1 MVSVLSRI
9 NRTLTGGSS
18 IGETA
23 GGFLGGLFTG
33 GSPAGIAAGKSI
45 GGAVTSAVDMDKPD
59 VSTAPRSA
67 GVDSAA
73 TLTNLSQT
81 SQIPRRQIDIDPR
94 IGQGIG
100 MNQASLGI
108 LAPFVTGAGRALT
121 SGAGRNI
128 ALGVGGGLVAE
139 SLGMFD
145 AGGKK
150 LIITRKMQREVKE
163 MFMFMNGDLD
173 ATAEAYS
180 NFKMRAYTA
189 DNILAIMLKKFSS
202 QGPFVTKAAVR
213 KTRSTLRKMKT
224 LADMTSDL
232 MPRKAPARRRA
243 STTTTKL
250 VRNG

>member
-1 MVSVLSRI
+1 MVSILSRI
-9 NRTLTGGSS
+9 NRSLTGGSS

-33 GSPAGIAAGKSI
+33 GSPTGIAAGRSI
-45 GGAVTSAVDMDKPD
+45 GGSVTGAIDMDRPD
-59 VSTAPRSA
+59 VSTAPQSA

-73 TLTNLSQT
+73 TLTNVSQT
-81 SQIPRRQIDIDPR
+81 SRTGRRQIDIDPR

-121 SGAGRNI
+121 SGAGRNL
-128 ALGVGGGLVAE
+128 ALGVGGGVLAE

-145 AGGKK
+145 GGGKK

-180 NFKMRAYTA
+180 NFKMRSYTS

-213 KTRSTLRKMKT
+213 KTRQTLRKMKT

-232 MPRKAPARRRA
+232 MPRKAPVRRRA

>member
-1 MVSVLSRI
+1 MI
-9 NRTLTGGSS
+9 
-18 IGETA
+18 
-23 GGFLGGLFTG
+23 
-33 GSPAGIAAGKSI
+33 
-45 GGAVTSAVDMDKPD
+45 D
-59 VSTAPRSA
+59 V
-67 GVDSAA
+67 
-73 TLTNLSQT
+73 
-81 SQIPRRQIDIDPR
+81 DPR

-100 MNQASLGI
+100 MNQAGLGF
-108 LAPFVTGAGRALT
+108 LAPLVTGAGRALS
-121 SGAGRNI
+121 SGAGRNL
-128 ALGVGGGLVAE
+128 ALGVGGGLVADAF
-139 SLGMFD
+139 GIFD
-145 AGGKK
+145 GSGRK

-163 MFMFMNGDLD
+163 MFMFMGGDLN
-173 ATAEAYS
+173 ATAQAYS
-180 NFKMRAYTA
+180 NFKMRSYTA

>member
-9 NRTLTGGSS
+9 TRAFTGGSS
-18 IGETA
+18 IGET
-23 GGFLGGLFTG
+23 GGAVIGSLLTG
-33 GSPAGIAAGKSI
+33 GSPAGTEAGRRI
-45 GGAVTSAVDMDKPD
+45 GGSVTGAIDMDKSD
-59 VSTAPRSA
+59 VSTSPASA
-67 GVDSAA
+67 GVDSPA
-73 TLTNLSQT
+73 TLTGVSQT
-81 SQIPRRQIDIDPR
+81 GQLGPRQIEIDPR
-94 IGQGIG
+94 FRSNN
-100 MNQASLGI
+100 MNQPQQAFLGPLI
-108 LAPFVTGAGRALT
+108 TGLGRGLTTGAGRNL
-121 SGAGRNI
+121 
-128 ALGVGGGLVAE
+128 ALGVGGGLVADA
-139 SLGMFD
+139 LGVFD
-145 AGGKK
+145 ASGRK

-163 MFMFMNGDLD
+163 MFMFMGGDLN
-173 ATAEAYS
+173 ATAQAYS
-180 NFKMRAYTA
+180 NFKMRSYTA